1 MPWPNSLGKPTE
13 YFLTGEGRTIR
24 DCAKCTAR
32 VALAERDVSYRTK
45 RTKSKWFPKGWAD
58 TGAASK
64 HCGLFCICAAP
75 PLSAYRTERANRETE
90 DINPRRQKLTMGKR
104 TVKNYPSPRLMET
117 IGATN
122 QKPSE
127 AIGELVA
134 NCFDARVGTEKM
146 RIVVDM
152 RGGKI
157 TVTDNGKGMTGT
169 VLEKAVC
176 IAEDMSQY
184 IERGEGAKGHF
195 GMGFKTSCSTLGGFY
210 EIFTRPV
217 DESIEYHVAF
227 DISDYS
233 KRPSGEDAWDVVI
246 EDSPVDQYGP
256 LGDALHGTSF
266 VVSRLKDKNI
276 TVSAVLDYLGE
287 AFKGHLE
294 TGDSIILV
302 DSTGSRPAVPKKYDF
317 LEGTKID
324 IDTACGPNDD
334 FHITGWMALDKQTH
348 NDGLYGFNIYRNK
361 QLVMKWDKS
370 WFRAHLM
377 TSRIIGEVNLD
388 FLDAT
393 FYKQGLQQDETWAI
407 VNAHMKEYL
416 KAIVTA
422 SNKVSKK
429 GNINKPSELK
439 KIVGDLR
446 ESYDEDPMPGLY
458 SGKGDNGGGSKNDEK
473 KSVKDTIRTI
483 VKERSLILKD
493 EGEIEIS
500 YLEKSGGK
508 KKAPFDYIYDESD
521 EDGAPGKLQVIVFTD
536 HPIWGK
542 KDDHEVIKVLATS
555 DSIYRL
561 LIEELSYDA
570 YEARSIRDEW
580 VWKRTAKEEA
590 SDE

>member
-1 MPWPNSLGKPTE
+1 
-13 YFLTGEGRTIR
+13 
-24 DCAKCTAR
+24 
-32 VALAERDVSYRTK
+32 
-45 RTKSKWFPKGWAD
+45 
-58 TGAASK
+58 
-64 HCGLFCICAAP
+64 
-75 PLSAYRTERANRETE
+75 
-90 DINPRRQKLTMGKR
+90 MGKR

-122 QKPSE
+122 QKASE

-134 NCFDARVGTEKM
+134 NCFDARVGNEKM
-146 RIVVDM
+146 KIVVDM
-152 RGGKI
+152 RGDKVV
-157 TVTDNGKGMTGT
+157 VTDNGKGMTDA

-176 IAEDMSQY
+176 IAEDMSQH

-195 GMGFKTSCSTLGGFY
+195 GMGFKTSCSTLGRFY
-210 EIFTRPV
+210 EIYTRPV
-217 DESIEYHVAF
+217 GDDVEYHVAF

-233 KRPSGEDAWDVVI
+233 RRPSGADAWDVVI
-246 EDSPVDQYGP
+246 EDSKPDFNGP
-256 LGDALHGTSF
+256 LGDAPHGTSF

-294 TGDSIILV
+294 TGDTIVLV
-302 DSTGSRPAVPKKYDF
+302 DSTGTRPAVPKKYDF
-317 LEGTKID
+317 LEGTRID
-324 IDTACGPNDD
+324 IDTACGPDD
-334 FHITGWMALDKQTH
+334 CFRITGWMALDKQTH

-407 VNAHMKEYL
+407 VNAHMREYL

-429 GNINKPSELK
+429 GNINKPSELR

-446 ESYDEDPMPGLY
+446 ESYDEDPIEDLY
-458 SGKGDNGGGSKNDEK
+458 KTDGSSSDSAKDDK
-473 KSVKDTIRTI
+473 KSVKDTIKTI
-483 VKERSLILKD
+483 VKERALVVKD

-500 YLEKSGGK
+500 YLEKTMSGK
-508 KKAPFDYIYDESD
+508 MKAPFDYIFEESD
-521 EDGAPGKLQVIVFTD
+521 DAGMPGKLQVIVFTD
-536 HPIWGK
+536 HPIWSK
-542 KDDHEVIKVLATS
+542 KDDNEVVKVLATS

-561 LIEELSYDA
+561 LVEELSYDA
-570 YEARSIRDEW
+570 YEARTIRDEW